1 MRVSQTRVFVVAAF
15 AVFALV
21 HLIGC
26 QDKKAESTPG
36 TESVAVVK
44 DSIGGG
50 GPSMLSFTT
59 YRDMGTVDS
68 TFSYMNDST
77 KAANKIS
84 LKTRTVTGTV
94 IADSVS
100 NGFIKTR
107 TQVTF
112 TSFTPAWVSTKTIGS
127 PPSTGVADQPVRV
140 ITTEIDPA
148 LPPSRK

>member
-1 MRVSQTRVFVVAAF
+1 MRVSQMRVLIVAALAAF
-15 AVFALV
+15 TLV
-21 HLIGC
+21 HLTGC
-26 QDKKAESTPG
+26 GEKKAESTPG

-50 GPSMLSFTT
+50 GPSMLTFTT

-77 KAANKIS
+77 KAISKIS
-84 LKTRTVTGTV
+84 LKTRTVTGSV

-100 NGFIKTR
+100 NGFIKSR

-112 TSFTPAWVSTKTIGS
+112 SSFTPAWVNTKAIGS
-127 PPSTGVADQPVRV
+127 APTTGIADQPIRV
-140 ITTEIDPA
+140 ITTDIDTSF
-148 LPPSRK
+148 PPSKK

>member
-1 MRVSQTRVFVVAAF
+1 MKISRAKVFISISVAVLAM
-15 AVFALV
+15 L
-21 HLIGC
+21 HLNGC
-26 QDKKAESTPG
+26 QEKKVESTPAN
-36 TESVAVVK
+36 EAMAVAK

-77 KAANKIS
+77 KAINKIS
-84 LKTRTVTGTV
+84 LKTRIVTGTV
-94 IADSVS
+94 IADSVP
-100 NGFIKTR
+100 NGFIKKG

-127 PPSTGVADQPVRV
+127 PPTTGVADQPVRV

-148 LPPSRK
+148 LPPSKK

>member
-1 MRVSQTRVFVVAAF
+1 MKISLAKVFVSVSVAVLAM
-15 AVFALV
+15 L
-21 HLIGC
+21 HLNGC
-26 QDKKAESTPG
+26 QEKKAESTPAN
-36 TESVAVVK
+36 ESMAVVK

-77 KAANKIS
+77 KAISKIS
-84 LKTRTVTGTV
+84 LKTRLVTGTV

-112 TSFTPAWVSTKTIGS
+112 TSFTPAWVSAKAIGS
-127 PPSTGVADQPVRV
+127 APTTGIADQPIRV
-140 ITTEIDPA
+140 ITTDIDPI
-148 LPPSRK
+148 LPPSKK

>member
-1 MRVSQTRVFVVAAF
+1 MRVSQTRVLVVAAF
-15 AVFALV
+15 SVFALL

-26 QDKKAESTPG
+26 QEKKAESTPG
-36 TESVAVVK
+36 AESVAVVK

-77 KAANKIS
+77 KAISKIS
-84 LKTRTVTGTV
+84 LKTRTVTGNV

-100 NGFIKTR
+100 NGFIKKN

-112 TSFTPAWVSTKTIGS
+112 TSFTPAWVSTKAIGS
-127 PPSTGVADQPVRV
+127 APTTGIADQPVRV
-140 ITTEIDPA
+140 ITTEIDPS
-148 LPPSRK
+148 LPPSKK

>member
-1 MRVSQTRVFVVAAF
+1 MKISLAKVFVSISVAVLAM
-15 AVFALV
+15 L
-21 HLIGC
+21 HLNGC
-26 QDKKAESTPG
+26 QEKKAESTPAN
-36 TESVAVVK
+36 ESMAVVK

-84 LKTRTVTGTV
+84 LKTRIVTGTV

-100 NGFIKTR
+100 NGFIKKR

-127 PPSTGVADQPVRV
+127 PPTTGVADQPVRV

-148 LPPSRK
+148 LPPSKK